1 MLDIGEMNTRVG
13 EKLPTIRP
21 TDTYGEIYLILSIYE
36 CADIKYSMDLVS
48 IHECLCNTTRLRV
61 VSLLQQGPLCVCH
74 LQEVLREP
82 QVKMSRHLAYLLRR
96 GMVLRE
102 RCGHWMI
109 YRLPAN
115 PPLLLASQLACLRD
129 AAAEVAVFR
138 RDRDRLA
145 KVLANLSPDAPSCVG
160 KKKPH
165 PRRSPLSLP

>member
-1 MLDIGEMNTRVG
+1 
-13 EKLPTIRP
+13 
-21 TDTYGEIYLILSIYE
+21 
-36 CADIKYSMDLVS
+36 MDLVS
-48 IHECLCNTTRLRV
+48 IHECLCNETRLRIV
-61 VSLLQQGPLCVCH
+61 QLLQQGPLCVCH

-115 PPLLLASQLACLRD
+115 PPPLLASQLACLRD
-129 AAAEVAVFR
+129 QAAEVDFFR

-145 KVLANLSPDAPSCVG
+145 KVLAKLSPDAPACVG
-160 KKKPH
+160 KKTNPS
-165 PRRSPLSLP
+165 RRSTLSRP